1 MKKALVLAAAASAL
15 VAGMAVSQPATAQ
28 IVHRHHHHGFYGG
41 HNGWGWNNPVAF
53 GASAIVGAAV
63 ALATAPLWVVA
74 APFGYDYGEAYGYD
88 YGYDYGYAE
97 PIYAPAAVVYAAPRR
112 VVYTHRVAPRRVVYT
127 HRVAPRRV
135 VSQRTLV
142 RTAPR
147 HSVRPVVPR

>member
-15 VAGMAVSQPATAQ
+15 VAGMVVSQPATAQ

-74 APFGYDYGEAYGYD
+74 APFGCDYGDA

>member
-63 ALATAPLWVVA
+63 ALATVPLWVVA
-74 APFGYDYGEAYGYD
+74 APFGCDYGDA

-112 VVYTHRVAPRRVVYT
+112 VVYTHRVAPRRVV
-127 HRVAPRRV
+127 
-135 VSQRTLV
+135 SQRTLV

>member
-74 APFGYDYGEAYGYD
+74 APFGYDYGDAYGYD

-135 VSQRTLV
+135 VSQRTVV